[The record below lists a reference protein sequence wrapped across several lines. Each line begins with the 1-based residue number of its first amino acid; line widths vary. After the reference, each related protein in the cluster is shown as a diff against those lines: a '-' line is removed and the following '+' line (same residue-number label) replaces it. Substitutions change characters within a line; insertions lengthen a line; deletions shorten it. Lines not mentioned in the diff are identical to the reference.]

1 LTDNH
6 YLYHVCPKCATLI
19 ETEVMQDEF
28 AHESKHLAVYCWD
41 HDGKIEAKFIASMG
55 HESDKKDRLLEI
67 GDKYV
72 SIGRTMYSK
81 CYGGSNLTENNDFLS
96 SVDINCPQ
104 CLNEINILAS
114 MINSDGLHGTTETAV
129 NCDNCSF
136 HGPVRIRGLF
146 E

>member
-41 HDGKIEAKFIASMG
+41 HEDKIEATFIASMG
-55 HESDKKDRLLEI
+55 HESDEKDRLLEM

-72 SIGRTMYSK
+72 SIDRTMWEKYDL
-81 CYGGSNLTENNDFLS
+81 GIE
-96 SVDINCPQ
+96 INCPQ
-104 CLNEINILAS
+104 CLRISEVSFDLILE
-114 MINSDGLHGTTETAV
+114 DGDDGTTVTAV